1 MKNKWI
7 KNGTASIA
15 VAALMF
21 GAVPAWTQNA
31 VADAAAA
38 VKTLSSQSVKLS
50 TNASLSISSAQFLM
64 QDKGKVLAFTVN
76 YANKESKS
84 IDLGDYTLRLKT
96 KDGKSFKVNVVSS
109 NKDTTSITA
118 KTNQYITYYA
128 TVDNGTQLSDL
139 QFEIVK
145 WDFDAPNFER
155 KLGTIKASSN
165 ESNQVAPFTG
175 KTMNVNNANLRSAIK
190 GAFITKDQT
199 SAYLTINFL
208 FENKGLQTIDLSK
221 YSFYIQ
227 TPSYSVYKV
236 SASEL
241 SQLTLQPNERKIS
254 TMTVKLPLAVAGK
267 KLSLVVAT
275 TDDVNKVALPAG
287 EFLLPT
293 LAAAPVTALG
303 QSRSVYL
310 SGQAVKTTLGKASL
324 DDTGSTEKGVSVDYK
339 LLNQGTDSIKLPD
352 IEVYLK
358 TKQNVN
364 YPLTFTK
371 DDSKLLPG
379 IEKTLTLTG
388 SIPSTVKVED
398 AEIVVRTV
406 GTDKDLGYVIGSY
419 KTTSTIQQGSLG
431 STFTMGDYRVSLNS
445 IQRSPL
451 EDSDMLVADISITNT
466 TSVSKKIPSLNG
478 YFLVNG
484 VKVENASTVVGLDD
498 SITIAPDQSYNMIVY
513 TKIPYTSVVSNI
525 GFVATEPVT
534 DKTSKVLYQFS
545 SQSLSTIP
553 VISKDKT
560 YEINSVGKKA
570 SIQLTRNAIF
580 KGTTNNQFYAEF
592 VIQNK
597 ESRVAAVSNL
607 GGYLLDQ
614 NGQVVPITF
623 ATMKNKVL
631 PNGKVLLSAYATL
644 PNAFDEEHYD
654 LYLGQAISKGPETG
668 ETAAQNAIAKIV
680 SYRLNG
686 EKPAAVKTDFQ
697 HIKIAGF
704 DISLNNIRA
713 GLRSSGGYNV
723 DGMNLNMDYTLARET
738 EYDYTAGDHKLVI
751 EFVNNDNQKLTFKK
765 SYSFTATEGSQ
776 NEILKEGKDLAL
788 LTSFDENSIQAKI
801 TDYNNFTINVYDEF
815 QGNQLLIASKQFA
828 WFPSQS

>member
-1 MKNKWI
+1 MKKKWI
-7 KNGTASIA
+7 KRSTASIA
-15 VAALMF
+15 VAAIML
-21 GAVPAWTQNA
+21 GTAPVWTQNA
-31 VADAAAA
+31 VADAATVA
-38 VKTLSSQSVKLS
+38 KTLSSQSVKLS
-50 TNASLSISSAQFLM
+50 ANASLSVSSAQFLM

-76 YANKESKS
+76 YVNNESKS
-84 IDLGDYTLRLKT
+84 LDLGDYTLRLKT

-155 KLGTIKASSN
+155 KLGTIKAASN
-165 ESNQVAPFTG
+165 ESSQVAPFAA
-175 KTMNVNNANLRSAIK
+175 KTMNVNNASLRSAIK

-199 SAYLTINFL
+199 SAYLTINYL
-208 FENKGLQTIDLSK
+208 LENKGLQTMDLSK

-241 SQLTLQPNERKIS
+241 SQLTLQPNERKIT
-254 TMTVKLPLAVAGK
+254 TMTVKLPLEVAGK

-275 TDDVNKVALPAG
+275 TDDTNKVELPAG

-293 LAAAPVTALG
+293 LAAAPVTAVG
-303 QSRSVYL
+303 QSRSVFL
-310 SGQAVKTTLGKASL
+310 SGQSVKTTLGKASL
-324 DDTGSTEKGVSVDYK
+324 DETGSAEKGISIDYK

-371 DDSKLLPG
+371 DESKLLPG

-431 STFTMGDYRVSLNS
+431 STFTTGDYRVSLNA

-451 EDSDMLVADISITNT
+451 EDTDMLVADISITNT
-466 TSVSKKIPSLNG
+466 TSVSKKIPSLSG

-484 VKVENASTVVGLDD
+484 VKIENASTVVGLDD
-498 SITIAPDQSYNMIVY
+498 SITIAPGQSYNMIVY
-513 TKIPYTSVVSNI
+513 TQIPYTSVVSNI

-545 SQSLSTIP
+545 SQNLSAIP

-570 SIQLTRNAIF
+570 SIQLTRNAIY

-644 PNAFDEEHYD
+644 PNGFDEEHYD
-654 LYLGQAISKGPETG
+654 LYLGQAISKAAGTG

-704 DISLNNIRA
+704 DISFNNVRA
-713 GLRSSGGYNV
+713 NLRSSGGYNV
-723 DGMNLNMDYTLARET
+723 DGMNLNMDYTLTRET

-815 QGNQLLIASKQFA
+815 QGNQLLIATRQFA
-828 WFPSQS
+828 WFPTKS